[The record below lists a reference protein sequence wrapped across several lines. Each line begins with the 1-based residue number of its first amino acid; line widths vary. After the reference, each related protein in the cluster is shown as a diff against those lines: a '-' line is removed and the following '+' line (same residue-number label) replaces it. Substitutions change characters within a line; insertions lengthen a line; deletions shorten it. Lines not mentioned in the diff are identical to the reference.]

1 MGVARDRLRQGNI
14 VASGTRFD
22 GIQGFLDPQEGFALY
37 QFARDGPGTGAIVEI
52 GSLLGRSTCWL
63 AAGTSVIKREKV
75 VAVDHFRGSPEH
87 QKEGA
92 HCVAA
97 VAETGTT
104 FPAFIT
110 NLQRSGLRSWVDVRV
125 GASAKIGSDWQ
136 GPIRLLFI
144 DGDHSYE
151 ATRADVE
158 IWSKH
163 VAPGG
168 LMALHD
174 VDVWPGVTQAYGEL
188 LAAKLAWKQVAK
200 VRSLRVLQRG
210 VQVP

>member
-1 MGVARDRLRQGNI
+1 
-14 VASGTRFD
+14 
-22 GIQGFLDPQEGFALY
+22 
-37 QFARDGPGTGAIVEI
+37 
-52 GSLLGRSTCWL
+52 
-63 AAGTSVIKREKV
+63 
-75 VAVDHFRGSPEH
+75 
-87 QKEGA
+87 
-92 HCVAA
+92 
-97 VAETGTT
+97 
-104 FPAFIT
+104 
-110 NLQRSGLRSWVDVRV
+110 VRV